1 MTWVVATIPFTC
13 GLAGGPVATVTGQ
26 HPVLS
31 MPGLLAQASNAEGAL
46 TATGFA
52 MWVGLMLLGFAGSA
66 MYSGI
71 ETGAYSLNRV
81 RLHLL
86 AQQAGPARALD
97 RLVERPTS
105 LLGTLLIGNNVSNY
119 LGTFSL
125 SVLLAALGYGDL
137 AVIVLNTVL
146 VTPIL
151 FVFGETLPKDLFAA
165 HADRLMYRL
174 TFVITWSRAAAIATG
189 LLPLIGLFTE
199 VVMRTLGQGGK
210 VNPFHPRRQV
220 EVLVKE
226 GVGYG
231 LLSDEQSAIV
241 QRVLALTDARVEH
254 EMVPWDRVVTVK
266 HDDDPAVLWTLADRS
281 SHRRFPVL
289 DGEGRVIGVVSCID
303 AMLHEM
309 GEAPPIRE
317 LMNPALWIAP
327 GTPIR
332 VGLSQLQ
339 KTGAALAIVGD
350 GSVPQGVLSVKDLV
364 EPITGELVRW

>member
-1 MTWVVATIPFTC
+1 MTVSLSTAHAAADPSTG
-13 GLAGGPVATVTGQ
+13 GLTPGGW
-26 HPVLS
+26 S
-31 MPGLLAQASNAEGAL
+31 MWIA
-46 TATGFA
+46 
-52 MWVGLMLLGFAGSA
+52 LMLLGFVGSA
-66 MYSGI
+66 LYSGL

-86 AQQAGPARALD
+86 AQQEHRAAGTLD
-97 RLVERPTS
+97 RLLHKPTS
-105 LLGTLLIGNNVSNY
+105 LLGTLLIGNNVANY

-125 SVLLAALGYGDL
+125 SILLGAMGYGEL

-174 TFVITWSRAAAIATG
+174 TPALTLTRAAAIATG

-199 VVMRTLGQGGK
+199 AVMRTLGQGGR

-231 LLSDEQSAIV
+231 LLSEEQSAIV
-241 QRVLALTDARVEH
+241 QRVLALTDTRVDG
-254 EMVPWDRVVTVK
+254 EMIPWPRVVTVK
-266 HDDDPAVLWTLADRS
+266 LDDDPEVLWQLADRS

-289 DGEGRVIGVVSCID
+289 DAEGRVVGVASCIE
-303 AMLHEM
+303 AMLHER
-309 GEAPPIRE
+309 GHAPPIRE
-317 LMNPALWIAP
+317 MMSEPLWVAP
-327 GTPIR
+327 GTPLR
-332 VGLSQLQ
+332 QALARLQ
-339 KTGAALAIVGD
+339 QTHAALALVGD
-350 GSVPQGVLSVKDLV
+350 GQTPRGVVTVKDLV